1 MLTCGAV
8 LAAQGA
14 VAQPLVER
22 PFGQFQQIPP
32 APTVPR
38 EMPDIQV
45 ERQQAAPAPPPE
57 AAGPRFVVQS
67 LRITGA
73 SRFTEAE
80 LVAATGFKPGL
91 ETDLNGLRTLAGRI
105 TEHYSRHGYFV
116 AQAYVPPQDIREG
129 AAVIAVIEGRYGKIE
144 LDNDSK
150 VSDRLARSVLSGL
163 DPGDVVATGPLERR
177 LLLLSDLP
185 AVSVRSTI
193 APGQAVGTS
202 DLLVA
207 LSPEKRIN
215 FSLEADNAGNP
226 YTGRWRGGGTVYFN
240 EPFGQGDLASL
251 RVLTAGDGLTYGRAA
266 YQLRLR
272 NATLGVAYAHL
283 DYKYGRE
290 FKPLNAR
297 GTADVATLYG
307 SYPLIRS
314 RRTNLQARASYDFRS
329 FDDKI
334 GVIASHTREDAH
346 VVTLGLAGDHADR
359 FLGNGWTSFS
369 LDWSIGDHKIKTPL
383 ARTADALTART
394 DGGYH
399 KLWFDVSRLQALTGP
414 LSLYARVRGQAA
426 SQNLDASEK
435 MGLGG
440 AYGVRAYPEGEAYG
454 DQGYI
459 ATAELRLSLPAPS
472 ARLDGRF
479 IASAFVDQGQVK
491 LNKSPWT
498 VGDNDRVLSAAGVGL
513 TWLDQHGLLVKLE
526 GAWALG
532 DERATSVS
540 DPSHQVWFQISK
552 FF

>member
-91 ETDLNGLRTLAGRI
+91 ETDLNGLRALAGRI

-163 DPGDVVATGPLERR
+163 EAGDVVATGPLERR

-226 YTGRWRGGGTVYFN
+226 YTGQYRGGASVYFN
-240 EPFGQGDLASL
+240 EPFGQGDVASL
-251 RVLTAGDGLTYGRAA
+251 RFLSSGSGLNYGRAA

-272 NATLGVAYAHL
+272 DTTVGVAYAHL
-283 DYKYGRE
+283 DYRLRKQ

-297 GTADVATLYG
+297 GTADVFSLYG

-314 RRTNLQARASYDFRS
+314 RKTNLYLRTSLDYRA
-329 FDDKI
+329 FDEKI
-334 GVIASHTREDAH
+334 GAIAAHRDRDAY
-346 VVTLGLAGDHADR
+346 VATLGVAGDHSDR
-359 FLGNGWTSFS
+359 FLGGGWTAYSV
-369 LDWSIGDHKIKTPL
+369 DWSIGDHRIKTPA
-383 ARTADALTART
+383 ARAEDALTAHT
-394 DGGYH
+394 HGGYH
-399 KLWFDVSRLQALTGP
+399 KLWFDVSRLQAVAGP
-414 LSLYARVRGQAA
+414 LSLYGRVRGQLA
-426 SQNLDASEK
+426 SQNLDSSEK

-459 ATAELRLSLPAPS
+459 ATLEARRQRPGAERGRPWPCLDRPQGPAGQGRGRRQ
-472 ARLDGRF
+472 ARRRARHLGGGPLGPRVVPGF
-479 IASAFVDQGQVK
+479 QV
-491 LNKSPWT
+491 LLMREKS
-498 VGDNDRVLSAAGVGL
+498 
-513 TWLDQHGLLVKLE
+513 K
-526 GAWALG
+526 
-532 DERATSVS
+532 
-540 DPSHQVWFQISK
+540 
-552 FF
+552 